1 MIGCQR
7 ESVSLQRSCSSTEHY
22 PDDVDYSACCLGY
35 KMSKVYINEISV
47 HTSGSGG
54 FALNKV
60 QVQAYEKSND
70 KICLPMVVSK
80 LAELIAWLF

>member
-1 MIGCQR
+1 
-7 ESVSLQRSCSSTEHY
+7 
-22 PDDVDYSACCLGY
+22 
-35 KMSKVYINEISV
+35 MSKVYINEISV

-60 QVQAYEKSND
+60 QVQAYEKSSD
-70 KICLPMVVSK
+70 KICLLFPMVVSK